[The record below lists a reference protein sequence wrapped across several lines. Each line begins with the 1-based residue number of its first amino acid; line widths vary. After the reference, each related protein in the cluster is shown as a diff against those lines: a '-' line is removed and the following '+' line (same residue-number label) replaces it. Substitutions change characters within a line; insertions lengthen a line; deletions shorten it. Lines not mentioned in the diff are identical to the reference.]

1 MLASIDLPIGDRDGA
16 VLSATI
22 LLIRDGDQG
31 LEILLL
37 KRNSNAKNMA
47 DVWMFP
53 GGKIDADDMGNTE
66 LERAAAGG
74 LRELSEE
81 ASISLN
87 VESLTTFSHW
97 LTPSGQKRRFA
108 TWFFIA
114 VLPADASV
122 QVDGEEMVDAVWIN
136 PWHAVSEHKAGRL
149 RLPPPTVV
157 SLLDVAQSETAEEAI
172 AKADNRRAPYFY
184 PKILAE
190 DPKNVVMLYPG
201 DAGYDRSDKLAPG
214 ERHRARW
221 VDGVI
226 DYERSFEFASR

>member
-53 GGKIDADDMGNTE
+53 GGKIDAEDMGNTE

-97 LTPSGQKRRFA
+97 LTPPGQKRRFA

-122 QVDGEEMVDAVWIN
+122 QVDGE
-136 PWHAVSEHKAGRL
+136 
-149 RLPPPTVV
+149 
-157 SLLDVAQSETAEEAI
+157 
-172 AKADNRRAPYFY
+172 
-184 PKILAE
+184 
-190 DPKNVVMLYPG
+190 
-201 DAGYDRSDKLAPG
+201 
-214 ERHRARW
+214 
-221 VDGVI
+221 
-226 DYERSFEFASR
+226 

>member
-1 MLASIDLPIGDRDGA
+1 
-16 VLSATI
+16 
-22 LLIRDGDQG
+22 
-31 LEILLL
+31 
-37 KRNSNAKNMA
+37 
-47 DVWMFP
+47 
-53 GGKIDADDMGNTE
+53 
-66 LERAAAGG
+66 
-74 LRELSEE
+74 
-81 ASISLN
+81 
-87 VESLTTFSHW
+87 
-97 LTPSGQKRRFA
+97 LTPAGQKRRFA

-136 PWHAVSEHKAGRL
+136 PRHAVSEHKAGRL

-157 SLLDVAQSETAEEAI
+157 SLLDVAQSETTAEAI
-172 AKADNRRAPYFY
+172 AKADERRAPYFY

-190 DPKNVVMLYPG
+190 DPENVVMLYPG
-201 DAGYDRSDKLAPG
+201 DAGYDGSDELAPG

>member
-1 MLASIDLPIGDRDGA
+1 
-16 VLSATI
+16 
-22 LLIRDGDQG
+22 
-31 LEILLL
+31 
-37 KRNSNAKNMA
+37 MA

-53 GGKIDADDMGNTE
+53 GGKIDAEDTGNTE

-97 LTPSGQKRRFA
+97 LTPPGQKRRFA

-157 SLLDVAQSETAEEAI
+157 SLLDVAQSETTAEAI
-172 AKADNRRAPYFY
+172 AKADDRRAPYFY
-184 PKILAE
+184 PKILDE
-190 DPKNVVMLYPG
+190 DPENVVMLYPG

>member
-1 MLASIDLPIGDRDGA
+1 
-16 VLSATI
+16 
-22 LLIRDGDQG
+22 
-31 LEILLL
+31 
-37 KRNSNAKNMA
+37 MA

-53 GGKIDADDMGNTE
+53 GGKIDAEDTGNTE

-97 LTPSGQKRRFA
+97 LTPPGQKRRFA
-108 TWFFIA
+108 TWFFMA

-122 QVDGEEMVDAVWIN
+122 QVDGEEMVDAVWIS
-136 PWHAVSEHKAGRL
+136 PRHAVNEHKAGRL

-157 SLLDVAQSETAEEAI
+157 SLLDVAQSETTAEAI
-172 AKADNRRAPYFY
+172 AKADDRRAPYFY
-184 PKILAE
+184 PKILDE
-190 DPKNVVMLYPG
+190 DPENVVMLYPG

>member
-1 MLASIDLPIGDRDGA
+1 
-16 VLSATI
+16 
-22 LLIRDGDQG
+22 
-31 LEILLL
+31 
-37 KRNSNAKNMA
+37 MA

-53 GGKIDADDMGNTE
+53 GGKIDAEDMGNTE

-97 LTPSGQKRRFA
+97 LTPPGQKRRFA

-172 AKADNRRAPYFY
+172 AKADDRRAPYFY

-190 DPKNVVMLYPG
+190 DPENVVMLYPG